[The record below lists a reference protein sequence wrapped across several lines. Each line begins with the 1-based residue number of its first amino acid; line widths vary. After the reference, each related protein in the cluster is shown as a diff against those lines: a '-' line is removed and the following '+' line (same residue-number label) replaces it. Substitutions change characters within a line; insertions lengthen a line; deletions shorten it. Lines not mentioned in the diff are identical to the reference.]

1 MIQKQHDYEKKLIC
15 KIRKYIET
23 TQLLHIANI
32 STHNNQ
38 AFYILPFISCIK
50 THHFCAKTSS
60 NFFSHYLKPYNIAR
74 KATFFTLPI
83 FVFPGNHFRP
93 GKLPFYEVKLSLSQ
107 NQYHYTPNQNCDFP
121 ETKTVFAK
129 QKQSFPHRNQVYP
142 TKNEF
147 PAQVQFNY
155 FSRPKM
161 SFRSQCNSTI
171 TIMKAKLLFPKPL
184 EISRKQPKPLLATK
198 SDKRLI
204 YRDHKSPQLK
214 GTCRKQPLSCLLR
227 FILLC
232 FQPYRKWPL
241 DLTEWSVGR
250 LATCPP
256 AQLADY
262 PVNLDAVVGLIDQI
276 VQLFAWLAG
285 SWPGWPVLGLVGRL
299 QVRQLSRWPLASCPF
314 LIPIFHRNFR
324 EDTHSDASIF
334 ENESGF

>member
-121 ETKTVFAK
+121 KTKTVFAK
-129 QKQSFPHRNQVYP
+129 HFAKQNKLFHIE
-142 TKNEF
+142 TKF
-147 PAQVQFNY
+147 TPPKMS
-155 FSRPKM
+155 SRPK
-161 SFRSQCNSTI
+161 CNSTI
-171 TIMKAKLLFPKPL
+171 FP
-184 EISRKQPKPLLATK
+184 
-198 SDKRLI
+198 
-204 YRDHKSPQLK
+204 
-214 GTCRKQPLSCLLR
+214 
-227 FILLC
+227 
-232 FQPYRKWPL
+232 
-241 DLTEWSVGR
+241 
-250 LATCPP
+250 
-256 AQLADY
+256 
-262 PVNLDAVVGLIDQI
+262 DQK
-276 VQLFAWLAG
+276 
-285 SWPGWPVLGLVGRL
+285 
-299 QVRQLSRWPLASCPF
+299 
-314 LIPIFHRNFR
+314 
-324 EDTHSDASIF
+324 
-334 ENESGF
+334 